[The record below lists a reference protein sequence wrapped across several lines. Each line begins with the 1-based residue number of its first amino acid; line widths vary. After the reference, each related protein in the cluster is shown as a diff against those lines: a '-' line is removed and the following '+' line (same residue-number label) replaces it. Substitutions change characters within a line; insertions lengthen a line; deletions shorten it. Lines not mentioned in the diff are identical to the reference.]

1 MTKREKTNSKHYAIH
16 EYVYIYKQDN
26 PQYFQNPLQFEI
38 QYECLTN
45 LQHDLEWK
53 LTYVGSAESD
63 QHDQILDTVLV
74 GPVAR
79 GAYKFVFQ
87 ANPPDSQKIPNSDI
101 LGVTALLLTCSY
113 QQNEFVRVG
122 YYVNNEYN
130 DEELR
135 ENPPSVP
142 KLEAIVRNILAEKPR
157 VTRFP
162 CEFDAVSIPTEGGN
176 GEMEMMM
183 QQEEITTEGFGNEN
197 QMMMGYDNGN
207 VVSGGFDGGPFDQQQ
222 QQMMM
227 DPASCGNIDSQ
238 QQQQQPTSQPL
249 W

>member
-1 MTKREKTNSKHYAIH
+1 M
-16 EYVYIYKQDN
+16 
-26 PQYFQNPLQFEI
+26 
-38 QYECLTN
+38 
-45 LQHDLEWK
+45 EWK

-74 GPVAR
+74 GPVSR

-87 ANPPDSQKIPNSDI
+87 ANAPDATKIPNSDI

-142 KLEAIVRNILAEKPR
+142 QLDKIVRNILAEKPR

-162 CEFDAVSIPTEGGN
+162 CEFDAVSIPTEDGCN
-176 GEMEMMM
+176 MQMM
-183 QQEEITTEGFGNEN
+183 QEEITTEGFGNEN
-197 QMMMGYDNGN
+197 VGFDNGN
-207 VVSGGFDGGPFDQQQ
+207 ASMAAFTGGYGDDQQAGGSYEPSQTQFQQGGGECGTDVQPQ
-222 QQMMM
+222 QQH
-227 DPASCGNIDSQ
+227 Q
-238 QQQQQPTSQPL
+238 SQPL

>member
-1 MTKREKTNSKHYAIH
+1 M
-16 EYVYIYKQDN
+16 
-26 PQYFQNPLQFEI
+26 
-38 QYECLTN
+38 
-45 LQHDLEWK
+45 EWK

-74 GPVAR
+74 GPVSR

-87 ANPPDSQKIPNSDI
+87 ANAPDATKIPNSLYLRRD
-101 LGVTALLLTCSY
+101 GMLLMTCSY

-142 KLEAIVRNILAEKPR
+142 QLDKIVRNILAEKPR

-162 CEFDAVSIPTEGGN
+162 CGAFDAVRFQLK
-176 GEMEMMM
+176 MEA
-183 QQEEITTEGFGNEN
+183 T
-197 QMMMGYDNGN
+197 
-207 VVSGGFDGGPFDQQQ
+207 
-222 QQMMM
+222 
-227 DPASCGNIDSQ
+227 CR
-238 QQQQQPTSQPL
+238 
-249 W
+249 